1 MKIEEKLEVVIT
13 KDQIQKRIKELA
25 KEINQY
31 YGDREY
37 IVVSILTGAI
47 YFLTDLTMNLSKKI
61 IIDHMVIS
69 SYFGPNKKTGALKV
83 VLDLN
88 VDIRNK
94 DVLVVEDV
102 VDSGESLK
110 TVLKLLDLKE
120 PKEVRVATFIKKK
133 RKTSFDSKIHYIG
146 FELENKFVIGYGLD
160 YEKNYR
166 NLDYIAYLKGN

>member
-1 MKIEEKLEVVIT
+1 MNIEEKLEVVIT
-13 KDQIQKRIKELA
+13 KEQIQKRIKELA
-25 KEINQY
+25 KEINEY

-61 IIDHMVIS
+61 IIDHMAIS
-69 SYFGPNKKTGALKV
+69 SYFGPNKKTGAIKV

-88 VDIRNK
+88 LDIRHK
-94 DVLVVEDV
+94 DVLIVEDI

-110 TVLKLLDLKE
+110 TVLKLLELRE
-120 PKEVRVATFIKKK
+120 PKELRIATFIKKK
-133 RKTSFDSKIHYIG
+133 RETSFDNKIHYIG
-146 FELENKFVIGYGLD
+146 FELENRFVVGYGLD

-166 NLDYIAYLKGN
+166 NLDYIGYLKGN